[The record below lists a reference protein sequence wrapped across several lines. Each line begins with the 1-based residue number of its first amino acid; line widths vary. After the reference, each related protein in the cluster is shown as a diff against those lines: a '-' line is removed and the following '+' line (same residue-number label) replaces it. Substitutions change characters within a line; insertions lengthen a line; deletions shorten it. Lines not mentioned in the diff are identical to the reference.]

1 MTNHV
6 RDLPPLGDIIRE
18 YWMPIA
24 GLFAFHLLVVHFD
37 TQWQVS
43 EAFKDHQTTEIAA
56 RLAVEQELQ
65 RQIARLEIADAQ
77 NKAECQSTAQKL
89 TQIQI
94 DLERIRERQKEVR
107 SKLRMSNGD

>member
-1 MTNHV
+1 MTNHD

-65 RQIARLEIADAQ
+65 RQITRLEATDAQ
-77 NKAECQSTAQKL
+77 NRAVCQALEQKISQMQL
-89 TQIQI
+89 
-94 DLERIRERQKEVR
+94 DLERMRERQNEVR
-107 SKLRMSNGD
+107 AKLKISNGD

>member
-1 MTNHV
+1 MTNHD

-56 RLAVEQELQ
+56 RLAVESELQ
-65 RQIARLEIADAQ
+65 RQITRLEATDAQ
-77 NKAECQSTAQKL
+77 NRVACQALEQKL
-89 TQIQI
+89 SQMQL
-94 DLERIRERQKEVR
+94 DLERMRERQNEVR
-107 SKLRMSNGD
+107 ARLKISNGD